1 VVTTTPPP
9 ARVRANPGQGRQLRE
24 EILLA
29 AEQLLIEAGGDIGL
43 TLRSVAQ
50 RVGVTTPSLYRHFP
64 DKASLVGAVCLRV
77 WDELTDSM
85 QQAFQQNEDP
95 FRALRDAGRAYVQF
109 GLDHPVQYRLLLMRP
124 ALPTDGR
131 LSAQD
136 EAALTCFR
144 SVVDAV
150 NHCVLAGVLRGDPEL
165 IARSLWA
172 TVHGCVSMLISMPPF
187 PVPLDIDAFLD
198 FTLRASGLGTAL
210 VSRLPAPT
218 ETEAAL
224 PSQFL
229 ARLDDLVASLTS
241 E

>member
-1 VVTTTPPP
+1 MTTTPPSP
-9 ARVRANPGQGRQLRE
+9 RVRANPGQGLLLRE

-29 AEQLLIEAGGDIGL
+29 AEQLLIEAGGDAGL

-77 WDELTDSM
+77 WDELTESM
-85 QQAFQQNEDP
+85 QRAFRQNQDP
-95 FRALRDAGRAYVQF
+95 FQALRDAGRAYVQF
-109 GLDHPVQYRLLLMRP
+109 GLEHPVQYRLLLMRP
-124 ALPTDGR
+124 GPQTTDGR
-131 LSAQD
+131 PSAQD
-136 EAALTCFR
+136 EAALACFR

-150 NHCVLAGVLRGDPEL
+150 NHCVTAGVLRGDPET
-165 IARSLWA
+165 IAHSLWA

-187 PVPLDIDAFLD
+187 PVPRDVDAFLD
-198 FTLRASGLGTAL
+198 FTMRATGLGTAL

-218 ETEAAL
+218 ATESAL
-224 PSQFL
+224 PSEFL
-229 ARLDDLVASLTS
+229 ARLDDLAAVLPS